1 MAKNNKTKTT
11 GKTIRQDKNI
21 TTDEVVENSN
31 YTYGFAMSIND
42 LMTSPEFN
50 SKDFI
55 FQGTQVGG
63 LDIDIFALTG
73 LDLSYDDIERIT
85 DQISRRDLIVIALDV
100 EEIELYEVD
109 DSPMHSDT
117 YYEYRCGDYD
127 EFVNKLSEWIVKF
140 LDD

>member
-1 MAKNNKTKTT
+1 
-11 GKTIRQDKNI
+11 
-21 TTDEVVENSN
+21 
-31 YTYGFAMSIND
+31 MSIND
-42 LMTSPEFN
+42 LKTSSEFN

-55 FQGTQVGG
+55 FQGTLVGG

-85 DQISRRDLIVIALDV
+85 DQISRRDLIVNVLDV

-127 EFVNKLSEWIVKF
+127 EFVNKLREWIVKF

>member
-1 MAKNNKTKTT
+1 MQIELKAQEKL
-11 GKTIRQDKNI
+11 
-21 TTDEVVENSN
+21 EE
-31 YTYGFAMSIND
+31 
-42 LMTSPEFN
+42 L
-50 SKDFI
+50 FI
-55 FQGTQVGG
+55 

-85 DQISRRDLIVIALDV
+85 DQISRRDLIVVALDV

>member
-1 MAKNNKTKTT
+1 MAKNNKSKKN
-11 GKTIRQDKNI
+11 GKTIRHGKK
-21 TTDEVVENSN
+21 TSMDEVVENSN
-31 YTYGFAMSIND
+31 YTYGFAMSVKD
-42 LMTSPEFN
+42 LKASPEFN

-55 FQGTQVGG
+55 FQGTLVGG

-85 DQISRRDLIVIALDV
+85 DQISRRDLIVNVLDV

>member
-11 GKTIRQDKNI
+11 GKTIRKDKNI
-21 TTDEVVENSN
+21 SIDEVVENSN
-31 YTYGFAMSIND
+31 YTYGFAMSVKD
-42 LMTSPEFN
+42 LKASPEFN

-73 LDLSYDDIERIT
+73 LDLSYEEIERIT
-85 DQISRRDLIVIALDV
+85 DQISRRDLIVNALDV
-100 EEIELYEVD
+100 EEIELYEID
-109 DSPMHSDT
+109 DSPMHCDT

-127 EFVNKLSEWIVKF
+127 EFVNKLKEWIVEF
-140 LDD
+140 LKD

>member
-1 MAKNNKTKTT
+1 MAKNNKLKKN
-11 GKTIRQDKNI
+11 GKTIRHGKKI
-21 TTDEVVENSN
+21 SMDEVVENSN
-31 YTYGFAMSIND
+31 YTYGFAMSVKD
-42 LMTSPEFN
+42 LKASSEFN

-55 FQGTQVGG
+55 FQGTLVGG

-85 DQISRRDLIVIALDV
+85 DQISRRDLIVVALDV

-127 EFVNKLSEWIVKF
+127 EFVNKLREWIVKF

>member
-21 TTDEVVENSN
+21 SINEVVENSN

-42 LMTSPEFN
+42 LKTSPEFN

-73 LDLSYDDIERIT
+73 LALSYDDIERIT
-85 DQISRRDLIVIALDV
+85 DQISRRDLIVVALDV